1 MANNTDTGF
10 APVGDE
16 EFGAGAAAAGHGLDH
31 PSAPAF
37 GDPDQFLYGGS
48 GRDSGSF
55 AEPAPPTK
63 SPYEGR
69 HRAAE

>member
-1 MANNTDTGF
+1 MAKNTDTGF

-16 EFGAGAAAAGHGLDH
+16 EFGAGAPTPGHDFDH

-48 GRDSGSF
+48 GRDPVYF
-55 AEPAPPTK
+55 TAPTPPTN